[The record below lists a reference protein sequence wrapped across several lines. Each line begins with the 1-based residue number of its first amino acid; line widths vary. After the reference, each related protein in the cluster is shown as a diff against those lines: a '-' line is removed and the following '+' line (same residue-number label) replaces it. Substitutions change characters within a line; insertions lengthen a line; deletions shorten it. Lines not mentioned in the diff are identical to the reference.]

1 MPTASSPARSVAL
14 FVRSLSPTETPASR
28 HADRV
33 RALEVADR
41 VEEASVTVW
50 GSEIELSTRAR
61 RTPTG
66 KCVLD
71 RIADFRAWADERGV
85 SMGPFFETREVSSSL
100 TGEEYT
106 ALRLPVTCLAEY
118 DGDDLVHVAPYSTGE
133 AICSVADRLR
143 RLDRA
148 EAIDED
154 RGDGA
159 AAVERPTDRPALG
172 TAADATVPSVRTR

>member
-14 FVRSLSPTETPASR
+14 FVRSLSPTETPAPR

-33 RALEVADR
+33 RALEAADR
-41 VEEASVTVW
+41 VDEASVTVW

-71 RIADFRAWADERGV
+71 RVADFRAWADERGV

-118 DGDDLVHVAPYSTGE
+118 DGDELVHVAPYSTGE

-143 RLDRA
+143 RLDEDA
-148 EAIDED
+148 GVDDD

-159 AAVERPTDRPALG
+159 AVVERPADGPTVES
-172 TAADATVPSVRTR
+172 AADATVPTVRTP